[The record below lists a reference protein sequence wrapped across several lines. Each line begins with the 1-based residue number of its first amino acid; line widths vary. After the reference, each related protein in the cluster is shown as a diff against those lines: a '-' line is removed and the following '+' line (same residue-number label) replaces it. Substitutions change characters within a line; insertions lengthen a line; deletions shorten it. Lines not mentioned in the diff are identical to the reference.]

1 MVNGENIQTHSS
13 INILVFNQK
22 QSEEEDFRERQCVNI
37 LTVFLPQKNK
47 KKVKL
52 FRIERMLI
60 KFCLI
65 LLVTFPVVNVLSKA
79 ALSNMNLEVEKLK
92 SEISRQKNSNESLNM
107 KVNELKSLANIDII
121 ADNAGLSYNSDNV
134 KVISNN

>member
-1 MVNGENIQTHSS
+1 M
-13 INILVFNQK
+13 K
-22 QSEEEDFRERQCVNI
+22 
-37 LTVFLPQKNK
+37 KNK

-79 ALSNMNLEVEKLK
+79 ALSNMNLEVEKFK
-92 SEISRQKNSNESLNM
+92 GEISRQKNSNESLNM

>member
-1 MVNGENIQTHSS
+1 M
-13 INILVFNQK
+13 K
-22 QSEEEDFRERQCVNI
+22 
-37 LTVFLPQKNK
+37 KNK

-65 LLVTFPVVNVLSKA
+65 LLVTFHVVNVLSKA